1 MKKQPQRRL
10 WDQCESLAL
19 PSDSEPQNFGLHI
32 KRGKWIEARVKAIHY
47 AAGSQTGAVRY
58 ELDCRGPGN
67 GVRMALSALRGKL
80 APAKDLRRCPKS
92 GPGGFQ
98 LGALSHCFSGV
109 FFYSFQSHKTI
120 WETVHSTK
128 VIKDPF

>member
-1 MKKQPQRRL
+1 
-10 WDQCESLAL
+10 
-19 PSDSEPQNFGLHI
+19 
-32 KRGKWIEARVKAIHY
+32 
-47 AAGSQTGAVRY
+47 
-58 ELDCRGPGN
+58 
-67 GVRMALSALRGKL
+67 MALTALRGKL

-98 LGALSHCFSGV
+98 LGALSYCFSGV